1 MEHERIDI
9 PKLQGYHCFAC
20 GTENPIGLNL
30 HFYRSGDTVCSDIT
44 LKKEHVG
51 WENMA
56 HGGIISTLLDEVM
69 SWTVIYFKR
78 VFFVTRKMEVKYIR
92 PVLIGT
98 PLTIKGS
105 LMGGSKPPKIK
116 AKAEIRD
123 DQGSF
128 LARGIGEF
136 VALSR
141 EELSSVP
148 EGLKEEM
155 FLLFE
160 KLPPLDFY

>member
-1 MEHERIDI
+1 MADKRIEI
-9 PKLQGYHCFAC
+9 PKLQGHYCFAC
-20 GTENPIGLNL
+20 GTANPIGLNL
-30 HFYRSGDTVCSDIT
+30 QFYRLGDAVYSEIT
-44 LKKEHVG
+44 LSKFHEG
-51 WENMA
+51 WQNLS
-56 HGGIISTLLDEVM
+56 HGGIISALLDEVM